1 MQDFSKEEE
10 TIDNHKNDHHTVF
23 EEMKGGPSGLNF
35 SRERTITEIQNDY
48 KEQVERQNQL
58 KKRRRKGLYRR
69 LTVFGAL
76 VFLTAIVLASSVWS
90 QTSSLS
96 AKEEKKEQLEKELKS
111 LKTKQTDL
119 KEEISKLKD
128 EDYVTELARRDLFMS
143 GDGEII
149 FNVEKKSK

>member
-1 MQDFSKEEE
+1 
-10 TIDNHKNDHHTVF
+10 
-23 EEMKGGPSGLNF
+23 MKGGPSDLNF

-48 KEQVERQNQL
+48 KEKVERQNQL

-96 AKEEKKEQLEKELKS
+96 AKEEKKEQLEKELKN

-149 FNVEKKSK
+149 FNVEKKNK

>member
-1 MQDFSKEEE
+1 M
-10 TIDNHKNDHHTVF
+10 
-23 EEMKGGPSGLNF
+23 NF
-35 SRERTITEIQNDY
+35 SRERTITQIQNDY

>member
-1 MQDFSKEEE
+1 M
-10 TIDNHKNDHHTVF
+10 
-23 EEMKGGPSGLNF
+23 NF

>member
-1 MQDFSKEEE
+1 M
-10 TIDNHKNDHHTVF
+10 
-23 EEMKGGPSGLNF
+23 NF

-96 AKEEKKEQLEKELKS
+96 PKEEKKEQLEKELKS
-111 LKTKQTDL
+111 LKTKQADL